1 MLTSYWASTSS
12 NGLINRM
19 IQTAPSEIQTGM
31 ETLLNG
37 GQIEACFDEQIVF
50 EQLDR
55 DENAIWSL
63 LLASGYLKADRV
75 EYRGMTM
82 EPWYYLSITNLETA
96 SMFSSMFKSW
106 FGITQSSYNG
116 FMKAL
121 LSDDIEAMN
130 HYLNEV
136 IMATFSF
143 FDTGSDCSET
153 DEPERFYHGFILGL
167 IVEQWEN
174 YRIRSNRESGFG
186 RYDVMMIP
194 RERSGKHLPAIV
206 MEFKVHNSRKEQTLE
221 ETVQA
226 ALQQIE
232 DKHYDAELL
241 AQGFKK
247 AQIHHYGFAFQGK
260 KVLIA
265 GESGL

>member
-1 MLTSYWASTSS
+1 MQ
-12 NGLINRM
+12 N
-19 IQTAPSEIQTGM
+19 
-31 ETLLNG
+31 
-37 GQIEACFDEQIVF
+37 V
-50 EQLDR
+50 
-55 DENAIWSL
+55 
-63 LLASGYLKADRV
+63 
-75 EYRGMTM
+75 
-82 EPWYYLSITNLETA
+82 
-96 SMFSSMFKSW
+96 
-106 FGITQSSYNG
+106 

-121 LSDDIEAMN
+121 LSDDVEAMN

-143 FDTGSDCSET
+143 FDTGSDSSET

-167 IVEQWEN
+167 IVEQCEN

-194 RERSGKHLPAIV
+194 KEHVRKCLPAIV
-206 MEFKVHNSRKEQTLE
+206 MEFKVYNGRKEQTLE